1 MKPEEHL
8 YLKMDG
14 IQAILAL
21 SKFHQC
27 MDVTKGM
34 AIDQLARFVRMGR
47 ANCFA
52 MGLIAFYFVFNKELI
67 TTYQENPGDNDLL
80 SIFSTDMIDKDVA
93 LEATKEILAD
103 GYLMRY
109 LKLLDIK

>member
-14 IQAILAL
+14 IQVILTL
-21 SKFHQC
+21 SRFHQC
-27 MDVTKGM
+27 MEVTKGM
-34 AIDQLARFVRMGR
+34 AIDQLASFIGMGR

-67 TTYQENPGDNDLL
+67 TAYQENPGDNYLL

-93 LEATKEILAD
+93 IEAKKEILAD
-103 GYLMRY
+103 GYLMKY
-109 LKLLDIK
+109 LKLVEVD

>member
-1 MKPEEHL
+1 MKSEEQL
-8 YLKMDG
+8 YLRMDG

-27 MDVTKGM
+27 MEVTKGM
-34 AIDQLARFVRMGR
+34 AIDQLASFIGMGK

-67 TTYQENPGDNDLL
+67 TAYQENPRDNDLL
-80 SIFSTDMIDKDVA
+80 SIFNADVIDKDVA
-93 LEATKEILAD
+93 IEATKEILAD
-103 GYLMRY
+103 GYLMKY
-109 LKLLDIK
+109 LKLVEVD